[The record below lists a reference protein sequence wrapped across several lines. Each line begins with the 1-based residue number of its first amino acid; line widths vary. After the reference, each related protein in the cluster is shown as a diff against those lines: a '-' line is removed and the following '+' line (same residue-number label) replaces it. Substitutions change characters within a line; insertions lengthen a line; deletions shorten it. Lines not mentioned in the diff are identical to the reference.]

1 MNASSIRLVDATPRL
16 SIVIP
21 AVTGAEALEETLLSV
36 LENRPENCE
45 VIVALAC
52 EYDDPWNLRDEVTFV
67 RAPAAA
73 STIGCVNLG
82 ISSAAGEVI
91 HVLSAG
97 WKATPGWTEL
107 AIERFA
113 DPAIA
118 AVIPLAVASDDH
130 DRVVATGMSYRRG
143 GRRRVRVPAAS
154 RSSVSAVSLGIAA
167 LNRPKRSQ
175 VVGPTIEAGFWRA
188 ETLATAGPGFAACC
202 GATMADADLAVA
214 IDAAGGETIVEPA
227 ALVIS
232 GQKAK
237 PAGRFSEGLHAERLF
252 WRSVAGRS
260 LLPLLVAHLFVVLRH
275 AAVSLP
281 LGTAPMLIGRLIA
294 AMQFGS
300 YGSRYRQLR
309 SLQET
314 HRDAVA
320 VGKASSEQ
328 DSDGSS
334 TDAPLVRSDAGEPG
348 LPRPRHLDRRSA
360 LRRSA

>member
-82 ISSAAGEVI
+82 ISSAAGDVI

-97 WKATPGWTEL
+97 WKATPGWTDL

-113 DPAIA
+113 DPVIA
-118 AVIPLAVASDDH
+118 AVIPLAVASDNH
-130 DRVVATGMSYRRG
+130 DRVVATGITYTRA
-143 GRRRVRVPAAS
+143 GRRRLRVPAAS
-154 RSSVSAVSLGIAA
+154 RSSVTAVSLDIAA
-167 LNRPKRSQ
+167 LNRQKRGH
-175 VVGPTIEAGFWRA
+175 VFGPAIDAGFWRTEA
-188 ETLATAGPGFAACC
+188 LATAGPGFAACC
-202 GATMADADLAVA
+202 GETMADADLAVA
-214 IDAAGGETIVEPA
+214 IHAAGGETLLEPA
-227 ALVIS
+227 SLVIS
-232 GQKAK
+232 GPKKAK
-237 PAGRFSEGLHAERLF
+237 PAGRYSEGLHAERLF

-281 LGTAPMLIGRLIA
+281 LGTAPMLIGRLIG

-309 SLQET
+309 SLQEAR
-314 HRDAVA
+314 RDAD
-320 VGKASSEQ
+320 GGRSEVQ
-328 DSDGSS
+328 
-334 TDAPLVRSDAGEPG
+334 LVRSDAGDPD
-348 LPRPRHLDRRSA
+348 LPRPRHLDRRSP

>member
-67 RAPAAA
+67 RAPEAA

-82 ISSAAGEVI
+82 ISSASGDVI
-91 HVLSAG
+91 HLLSAG
-97 WKATPGWTEL
+97 WKATPGWTDVAL
-107 AIERFA
+107 ERFA

-118 AVIPLAVASDDH
+118 AVIPLAVASEDN
-130 DRVVATGMSYRRG
+130 DRVVATGISYTRG
-143 GRRRVRVPAAS
+143 GRRRLRVPAAS
-154 RSSVSAVSLGIAA
+154 RSSVTAVSLGIAA
-167 LNRPKRSQ
+167 LNRPKRGQ
-175 VVGPTIEAGFWRA
+175 VVGPTIDAGFWRA

-214 IDAAGGETIVEPA
+214 IDAAGGETLLEPA

-232 GQKAK
+232 GPKAK
-237 PAGRFSEGLHAERLF
+237 PASRFSEGLHAERLF

-260 LLPLLVAHLFVVLRH
+260 LLPLLVAHLVAVLRH
-275 AAVSLP
+275 AAVALP
-281 LGTAPMLIGRLIA
+281 LGTVPMLIGRLIA

-309 SLQET
+309 SLQEA
-314 HRDAVA
+314 HRDADA
-320 VGKASSEQ
+320 VSSE
-328 DSDGSS
+328 
-334 TDAPLVRSDAGEPG
+334 APLTRSDAGEPG
-348 LPRPRHLDRRSA
+348 LPRPRHLDRRSP